1 MRNKPMF
8 IAFAALVAAV
18 TGVALVLSGGAL
30 SGLIAGAGGQG
41 ESPSATSG
49 AVNPTEGTLAA
60 PLPSFARHRGFPKA
74 SNTGVPAGTRLKSRA
89 SITVTRNGAVISN
102 LLVRGDITV
111 LADNVKIKKTK
122 VVGGRIAAGYGS
134 EQSGLV
140 VKDVEI
146 DGQGRVREGSAI
158 GDSNYK
164 CIRCNIHGTGSG
176 PRAVDNVVVKHSYIH
191 DLCCYQ
197 EGDHRTAFGS
207 NGGSNIK
214 LKHNTLDCGIGGCS
228 SSTSFYG
235 QWESANVLIRRNLF
249 NTVSGYCLL
258 LDERIKNARVIDN
271 VFGQKYHKRCGGYGT
286 HVARDPAVWSGNKL
300 ANGRKVN

>member
-1 MRNKPMF
+1 MKSRP
-8 IAFAALVAAV
+8 IVAVAALIAIGTAMAV
-18 TGVALVLSGGAL
+18 VLSTISLGRAP
-30 SGLIAGAGGQG
+30 SGAG
-41 ESPSATSG
+41 EPR
-49 AVNPTEGTLAA
+49 PKTLAA
-60 PLPSFARHRGFPKA
+60 TDQATSTVASPRPSFARHRGFPNA
-74 SNTGVPAGTRLKSRA
+74 STTGVPAGTRLKPRG

-111 LADNVKIKKTK
+111 LANNVTIKKTK

-146 DGQGRVREGSAI
+146 DGEGRVRDWSAI

-191 DLCCYQ
+191 DLCCYK

-235 QWESANVLIRRNLF
+235 QWESANVLVRRNLF

-258 LDERIKNARVIDN
+258 LDQRIKNARVIDN

-286 HVARDPAVWSGNKL
+286 HVARGPAVWSGNKL
-300 ANGRKVN
+300 ANGRKVS